1 MSYIIDNEYKS
12 ILLIVGQYPHEDQ
25 EDFYER
31 KIKEREREWV
41 CLFSSPSFSH
51 SLFVCIIINQIWD
64 NNKQVWAPKYL

>member
-41 CLFSSPSFSH
+41 CLISSPSGFS
-51 SLFVCIIINQIWD
+51 
-64 NNKQVWAPKYL
+64 Y